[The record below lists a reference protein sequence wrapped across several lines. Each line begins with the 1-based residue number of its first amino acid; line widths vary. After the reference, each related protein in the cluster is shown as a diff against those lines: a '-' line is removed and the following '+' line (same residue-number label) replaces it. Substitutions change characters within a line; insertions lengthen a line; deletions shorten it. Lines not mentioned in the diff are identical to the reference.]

1 MHYGVKP
8 FSTLYHKDVK
18 VPQLPI
24 LPLKPIFQPDKI
36 PSIIA
41 TFNKTIHKPLKPSTM
56 LLDDA
61 IHWPWSASIYV
72 EGKLVCVGVLVDRYW
87 VITES
92 SCLSLV
98 R

>member
-1 MHYGVKP
+1 MQYGVKP
-8 FSTLYHKDVK
+8 VSTPSHKDVK
-18 VPQLPI
+18 EPEPLI

-41 TFNKTIHKPLKPSTM
+41 AFNNTIHKPLKPPTM
-56 LLDDA
+56 LLEEVL
-61 IHWPWSASIYV
+61 HWPWSASIYV